1 MQHLGVGDVKKEVLN
16 DKLWRKVVSGEKV
29 MVAQLWLFKDC
40 VVPLHHHESEQISVV
55 LQGAL
60 KFELEGREVMVR
72 AGEVLVIPSNVPHSA
87 LAIEDTVG
95 IDVFSPIR
103 HDWLDGTDTICGSSL
118 PRPAIALL
126 HSNRE
131 FTRDGGVPTSST
143 PVME

>member
-1 MQHLGVGDVKKEVLN
+1 MQLLAWEKVKKEVLN
-16 DKLWRKVVSGEKV
+16 DRLWRKVVTGEKV

-40 VVPLHHHESEQISVV
+40 LVPLHHHESEQISLI

-60 KFELEGREVMVR
+60 KFELEGREVTVR

-103 HDWLDGTDTICGSSL
+103 KDWLDGTDTYL
-118 PRPAIALL
+118 RK
-126 HSNRE
+126 
-131 FTRDGGVPTSST
+131 
-143 PVME
+143 